1 MRDMYYN
8 FDEQKFREYT
18 QKRYK
23 SAQGWK
29 KLNAISMALVIL
41 GILFVFMPVMPV
53 ILVGN
58 SEFLVKAIL
67 FGAGLLCSVVPFC
80 VAYIVRSK
88 ATRKYGK
95 PYEEM
100 QKIFLY
106 SNDSGIQFGY
116 HDKSDRDE
124 PASVNVYQIAY
135 SNIVKVE
142 YIASESTYFIYGRV
156 ELLEYED
163 MSSNRIKHSYTKG
176 QFGDFSRFSF
186 FDCFDKASDFEEILR
201 EHNIDVKKR

>member
-1 MRDMYYN
+1 MRETYYN
-8 FDEQKFREYT
+8 FDEQKFKEYS

-41 GILFVFMPVMPV
+41 GILFAFMPV
-53 ILVGN
+53 ILIGN
-58 SEFLVKAIL
+58 SESLVKAIL

-100 QKIFLY
+100 QKMFLY

-116 HDKSDRDE
+116 HDKYDRDE

-135 SNIVKVE
+135 GNIVKVE
-142 YIASESTYFIYGRV
+142 YIASESTFFIYGRV

-176 QFGDFSRFSF
+176 QLGDFSSFSF
-186 FDCFDKASDFEEILR
+186 FDCFDKASDFEEVLR

>member
-1 MRDMYYN
+1 MRETYYN
-8 FDEQKFREYT
+8 FDEQKFREYS

-23 SAQGWK
+23 SAQRWK

-41 GILFVFMPVMPV
+41 GILFVFMPV

-95 PYEEM
+95 PYEES
-100 QKIFLY
+100 KRYFY
-106 SNDSGIQFGY
+106 IQMTLE
-116 HDKSDRDE
+116 SSSVIMTSMIEMNLR
-124 PASVNVYQIAY
+124 ASM
-135 SNIVKVE
+135 
-142 YIASESTYFIYGRV
+142 YI
-156 ELLEYED
+156 
-163 MSSNRIKHSYTKG
+163 K
-176 QFGDFSRFSF
+176 
-186 FDCFDKASDFEEILR
+186 LR
-201 EHNIDVKKR
+201 TATL

>member
-1 MRDMYYN
+1 MRETYYN
-8 FDEQKFREYT
+8 FDEQKFREYS

-23 SAQGWK
+23 SARRWK
-29 KLNAISMALVIL
+29 KLNAISMTLVIL
-41 GILFVFMPVMPV
+41 GILFAFMPV
-53 ILVGN
+53 ILVRN
-58 SEFLVKAIL
+58 SESLVKAIL

-100 QKIFLY
+100 QKMFLY

-116 HDKSDRDE
+116 HDKYDRDE

-142 YIASESTYFIYGRV
+142 YIASESTFFIYGRV

-176 QFGDFSRFSF
+176 QFGDFSSFSF
-186 FDCFDKASDFEEILR
+186 FDCFDKASDFEEVIR
-201 EHNIDVKKR
+201 EHNIDIKKR

>member
-1 MRDMYYN
+1 MRETYYN
-8 FDEQKFREYT
+8 FDEQKFREYS

-29 KLNAISMALVIL
+29 KLNAVSMALVIL
-41 GILFVFMPVMPV
+41 GILFVFMPV
-53 ILVGN
+53 ILVRN

-116 HDKSDRDE
+116 HDKYDRDE
-124 PASVNVYQIAY
+124 PASINVYQIAY

-142 YIASESTYFIYGRV
+142 YIANESTYFIYGRV

-176 QFGDFSRFSF
+176 QFGDFSSFSF
-186 FDCFDKASDFEEILR
+186 FDCFDKANNFEEVLH